1 MSKVHLVAARA
12 SDPAD
17 QTLARVR
24 ALWQA
29 AGFDQVVSK
38 GDLTAIKL
46 HVGEP
51 GTTTYVSP
59 DIAAALVRCCL
70 EAGAKPF
77 LTDSAVLYRGERDN
91 AVDHARVAVEHGFSI
106 DRVGAPF
113 VPADGLIGADE
124 IEVRVDGKYF
134 AKVAIASAILQA
146 RSLIVL
152 THATGHLG
160 TGYGGALKN
169 LGMGCASRKGKLRQ
183 HHGQQPTIN
192 PDLCTACG
200 TCAEWCPSDAITVDK
215 AAHIDD
221 GTCIGCGECIAV
233 CRDGA
238 VEHEWGIMGVEL
250 QERVVEH
257 AAAVVR
263 SKPGKIAYLTVAE
276 QITKDCDCMGRQQR
290 PLLDDIGLLAA
301 RDPVAIEQAVLDL
314 VRARTGRTLEA
325 MSYPRQDGSAQI
337 RYAKGMGLGDSEV
350 ELVELSA

>member
-1 MSKVHLVAARA
+1 MTKVHLVAAHA
-12 SDPAD
+12 SDPAE

-38 GDLTAIKL
+38 SDLTAIKL

-51 GTTTYVSP
+51 GTTTFVSP

-70 EAGAKPF
+70 DVGAKPF
-77 LTDSAVLYRGERDN
+77 LTDSAVLYRSQRDN
-91 AVDHARVAVEHGFSI
+91 AVDHTRVAIEHGFGI
-106 DRVGAPF
+106 ERVGAPF

-124 IEVRVDGKYF
+124 IEVQVDGKHF
-134 AKVAIASAILQA
+134 ARAAIATAILQA
-146 RSLIVL
+146 RSIIVL

-192 PDLCTACG
+192 PDVCTACG
-200 TCAEWCPSDAITVDK
+200 TCAEWCPSDAIVVEQ
-215 AAHIDD
+215 AARIDAAK
-221 GTCIGCGECIAV
+221 CIGCGECIAV

-238 VEHEWGIMGVEL
+238 VEHDWGIMGAEL
-250 QERVVEH
+250 QERIVDH

-263 SKPGKIAYLTVAE
+263 SKPGKIGYLTVAE
-276 QITKDCDCMGRQQR
+276 QITKDCDCMGKKMR
-290 PLLDDIGLLAA
+290 PLLDDIGLLAS

-314 VRARTGRTLEA
+314 IKARAGRTLEA
-325 MSYPRQDGSAQI
+325 MSYPRIDAGVQI
-337 RYAKGMGLGDSEV
+337 RYAMEMGLGDNRV
-350 ELVELSA
+350 ELVEVTA